1 MFGVKEIA
9 AERESLKMRSWTLQQ
24 CQLVFEFYC
33 TEFKAIAPRLD
44 KFMTRN
50 DNGWWKLSFRNYI
63 LNEPTLKALS
73 CALPFY
79 VQIEEVELVKNQMG
93 DQVGCCLAMAL
104 FMNPSIKYFSCDANF
119 LKGCFM
125 QSLTELMK
133 RQTDK
138 IQKLSLVGSVQ
149 FQDSLEMLVKTIP
162 FNRVLSDINLSG
174 NTFSLKTSNL
184 ISRYMIHS
192 GHNLRDLNLS
202 QCNISY

>member
-1 MFGVKEIA
+1 MFKICNFNIEELDDYPFRARENEIPWHVLKKQSFDDFSQIAKDIALVFGVKEIA

-125 QSLTELMK
+125 
-133 RQTDK
+133 
-138 IQKLSLVGSVQ
+138 
-149 FQDSLEMLVKTIP
+149 
-162 FNRVLSDINLSG
+162 
-174 NTFSLKTSNL
+174 
-184 ISRYMIHS
+184 
-192 GHNLRDLNLS
+192 
-202 QCNISY
+202 